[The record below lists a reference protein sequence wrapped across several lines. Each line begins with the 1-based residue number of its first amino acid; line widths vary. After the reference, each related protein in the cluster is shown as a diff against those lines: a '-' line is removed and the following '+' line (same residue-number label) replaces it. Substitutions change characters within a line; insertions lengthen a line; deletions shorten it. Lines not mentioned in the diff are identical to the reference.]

1 MKQVEIVRRRVEE
14 LMYARNPNSP
24 NTFNLYSN
32 ENPRVRL
39 TETETEK
46 NIIMNKIEV
55 NFSFLQ

>member
-32 ENPRVRL
+32 ENPSVRM

-46 NIIMNKIEV
+46 KYYNE
-55 NFSFLQ
+55 